1 MSNPHEDFAGFASP
15 NGTYVPNEFFDRV
28 VAQIDELGELKVTL
42 AIMRATLGWRRRIA
56 QLSQNHLIAITGLSR
71 NAVRRGLEEAT
82 KRGTIREAAPSSP
95 RGAAT
100 YALRFS
106 DKMADDDAQRW
117 REILDRGKKPVIQKH
132 EAKVTDKT
140 GKLEGYAEMFDALAK
155 ACNVDPKIKSV
166 APQIG
171 KTAGELLAAGY
182 TGEQVSRAFAGDDS
196 WWHNNWRGRSGSSP
210 TLNQLK
216 TTIAE
221 ALSARDPT
229 YVEVR

>member
-106 DKMADDDAQRW
+106 DEMKDEDRQRW
-117 REILDRGKKPVIQKH
+117 REILDRAKKPAIQKQ
-132 EAKVTDKT
+132 EAKVAGKAD
-140 GKLEGYAEMFDALAK
+140 KLEGYAEMFDALARS
-155 ACNVDPKIKSV
+155 CNLNPALKTV
-166 APQIG
+166 AAQVGNSAKEI
-171 KTAGELLAAGY
+171 LVAGY
-182 TGEQVSRAFAGDDS
+182 TAAQVAAAYGEGG
-196 WWHNNWRGRSGSSP
+196 WWQQNWRGKSGGAP
-210 TLNQLK
+210 TLNQIK

-229 YVEVR
+229 YAEVR